1 LPPGHYPKSGLS
13 CYANPMEVRPILV
26 FVGLLASAT
35 ALAQAYRWVDDEG
48 VTHYSD
54 VPTEGAEEVQ
64 LSEYSRNTGARL
76 YRERAPSSAA
86 AEPAADDQPF
96 SYESLS
102 ISSPGPE
109 ETLWNIDGVLN
120 VSVAVSPGLQSGHQ
134 LRVYY
139 NGQQRLVTGT
149 SFQIEEVYRGVHNL
163 QAEVIDATGRLMIRS
178 ETNRFYVQ
186 QNSVI
191 MGGR

>member
-1 LPPGHYPKSGLS
+1 
-13 CYANPMEVRPILV
+13 MEMRPILV
-26 FVGLLASAT
+26 FVGLLASASV
-35 ALAQAYRWVDDEG
+35 LAQAYRWVDEDG

-76 YRERAPSSAA
+76 YRERAPSAA
-86 AEPAADDQPF
+86 ATEQPADDQPF
-96 SYESLS
+96 RYESIS

-109 ETLWNIDGVLN
+109 ETLWNIDGVLT
-120 VSVAVSPGLQSGHQ
+120 VSVALSPGLQSGHQ

-139 NGQQRLVTGT
+139 NGQQRLVSGT
-149 SFQIEEVYRGVHNL
+149 SFQIEEVFRGVHNL

>member
-1 LPPGHYPKSGLS
+1 
-13 CYANPMEVRPILV
+13 METRPILV
-26 FVGLLASAT
+26 LFGLLAAASAFS
-35 ALAQAYRWVDDEG
+35 QAYRWVDEDG

-76 YRERAPSSAA
+76 YRERAPSAA
-86 AEPAADDQPF
+86 AAQEPATDQPF
-96 SYESLS
+96 KYQSIT
-102 ISSPGPE
+102 ISSPAPE

-120 VSVAVSPGLQSGHQ
+120 VSVALSPGLQNGHQ

-178 ETNRFYVQ
+178 QPNRFYVQ

>member
-1 LPPGHYPKSGLS
+1 
-13 CYANPMEVRPILV
+13 MELRPILV

-35 ALAQAYRWVDDEG
+35 VLAQAYRWVDEDG
-48 VTHYSD
+48 ITHYSD

-76 YRERAPSSAA
+76 YRERATSR
-86 AEPAADDQPF
+86 AEAEQPADDQPF
-96 SYESLS
+96 RYESLS

-134 LRVYY
+134 LRVYH
-139 NGQQRLVTGT
+139 NGQQQLVTGT

>member
-1 LPPGHYPKSGLS
+1 
-13 CYANPMEVRPILV
+13 METRPIVVL
-26 FVGLLASAT
+26 FGLLATASAVG
-35 ALAQAYRWVDDEG
+35 QAYKWVDEDG

-64 LSEYSRNTGARL
+64 LSDYSRNTGARL
-76 YRERAPSSAA
+76 YRERAPSTAA
-86 AEPAADDQPF
+86 ADEPASDEPF
-96 SYESLS
+96 RYESIS
-102 ISSPGPE
+102 ISSPAAE

-120 VSVAVSPGLQSGHQ
+120 VTVALSPGLQSGHQ

-139 NGQQRLVTGT
+139 NGQQRLVSGT

-178 ETNRFYVQ
+178 QPNRFYVQ

>member
-1 LPPGHYPKSGLS
+1 
-13 CYANPMEVRPILV
+13 MEIRPILL
-26 FVGLLASAT
+26 FVGLLASA
-35 ALAQAYRWVDDEG
+35 AVLAQAYRWVDEDG
-48 VTHYSD
+48 VIHYSD

-76 YRERAPSSAA
+76 YRERAPSSAE
-86 AEPAADDQPF
+86 AEEPADDQPF
-96 SYESLS
+96 RYQSLS
-102 ISSPGPE
+102 ISSPGAE

-139 NGQQRLVTGT
+139 NGQARLENGT

>member
-1 LPPGHYPKSGLS
+1 
-13 CYANPMEVRPILV
+13 METRPILV
-26 FVGLLASAT
+26 FIGLLASAT
-35 ALAQAYRWVDDEG
+35 ELAQAYRWVDSDG
-48 VTHYSD
+48 IVHYSD

-76 YRERAPSSAA
+76 YRERAPSVAA
-86 AEPAADDQPF
+86 ADEPADDQPF
-96 SYESLS
+96 TYDSLS
-102 ISSPGPE
+102 IFSPGPE

-120 VSVAVSPGLQSGHQ
+120 VSVALSPGLQSGHQ

-139 NGQQRLVTGT
+139 NGQQRLVNGT
-149 SFQIEEVYRGVHNL
+149 SFQIEEVFRGVHNL

-178 ETNRFYVQ
+178 QPNRFYVQ

-191 MGGR
+191 TGGR

>member
-1 LPPGHYPKSGLS
+1 
-13 CYANPMEVRPILV
+13 METRPILV
-26 FVGLLASAT
+26 ILCLLVAASAF
-35 ALAQAYRWVDDEG
+35 AQAYRWVDADG
-48 VTHYSD
+48 VVHYSD

-76 YRERAPSSAA
+76 YQERPPSAA
-86 AEPAADDQPF
+86 AADAPAEGEPFKYQ
-96 SYESLS
+96 SIS
-102 ISSPGPE
+102 ISSPAPE

-120 VSVAVSPGLQSGHQ
+120 VSVALSPGLQSGHQ

-139 NGQQRLVTGT
+139 DGQQRLVSGT

-178 ETNRFYVQ
+178 QPNRFYVQ

>member
-1 LPPGHYPKSGLS
+1 
-13 CYANPMEVRPILV
+13 MEIRPILV

-35 ALAQAYRWVDDEG
+35 VLAQAYRWVDEDG
-48 VTHYSD
+48 ITHYSD

-76 YRERAPSSAA
+76 YRERAPSSAE
-86 AEPAADDQPF
+86 AEQAADDQPF
-96 SYESLS
+96 RYESLS

-109 ETLWNIDGVLN
+109 ETLWNIEGVLN

-139 NGQQRLVTGT
+139 NGQQRLVSGT
-149 SFQIEEVYRGVHNL
+149 SFQIEEVFRGVHNL

>member
-1 LPPGHYPKSGLS
+1 
-13 CYANPMEVRPILV
+13 METRPILV

-35 ALAQAYRWVDDEG
+35 ALAQAYKWVDEDG
-48 VTHYSD
+48 VIHYSD

-76 YRERAPSSAA
+76 YRERAPSADPA
-86 AEPAADDQPF
+86 EEPAADEPF
-96 SYESLS
+96 RYESIS
-102 ISSPGPE
+102 IASPAAE

-120 VSVAVSPGLQSGHQ
+120 VSVALSPGLQSGHR

-139 NGQQRLVTGT
+139 NGQQRLVNGT

-178 ETNRFYVQ
+178 QPNRFYVQ

>member
-1 LPPGHYPKSGLS
+1 
-13 CYANPMEVRPILV
+13 MEIRPILV
-26 FVGLLASAT
+26 LAGLLAT
-35 ALAQAYRWVDDEG
+35 ASVLAQAYRWVDEDG

-54 VPTEGAEEVQ
+54 RPEEGAEEVQ

-86 AEPAADDQPF
+86 AEEPADDQPF
-96 SYESLS
+96 RYDSLS
-102 ISSPGPE
+102 ISSPGAE

-120 VSVAVSPGLQSGHQ
+120 VSVALSPGLQSGHR

-139 NGQQRLVTGT
+139 NGEARLVSSTN
-149 SFQIEEVYRGVHNL
+149 FQIEEVYRGVHNL
-163 QAEVIDATGRLMIRS
+163 QAEVIDATGQLMIRS

>member
-1 LPPGHYPKSGLS
+1 
-13 CYANPMEVRPILV
+13 MEIRPILV

-35 ALAQAYRWVDDEG
+35 VLAQAYRWVDEDG
-48 VTHYSD
+48 ITHYSD

-76 YRERAPSSAA
+76 YRERAPSSAE
-86 AEPAADDQPF
+86 AEQPADDQPF
-96 SYESLS
+96 RYESLS

-139 NGQQRLVTGT
+139 NGQQRLVSGT
-149 SFQIEEVYRGVHNL
+149 SFQIEEVFRGVHNL